1 MTQVIFRELPGVAE
15 IERQLHFKFRDR
27 LLDDE
32 AEELPHLINQTSVRL
47 FGITQQDTFYW
58 ALPKPVREKHRR
70 TEWEEHFDLLG
81 HYARDRNA
89 HWRRYDLDLRCEEGS
104 GLHCFEVFG
113 RQLICALHGL
123 HPQALMVFAEATTSS
138 AA

>member
-47 FGITQQDTFYW
+47 FGITQQDT
-58 ALPKPVREKHRR
+58 
-70 TEWEEHFDLLG
+70 LLG
-81 HYARDRNA
+81 ASETRSGKAPA
-89 HWRRYDLDLRCEEGS
+89 HR
-104 GLHCFEVFG
+104 VG
-113 RQLICALHGL
+113 RAFRPPGALC
-123 HPQALMVFAEATTSS
+123 S
-138 AA
+138 